1 MEAILAVRLGAM
13 GDVLH
18 ALPAVAALRDAFP
31 EARIGWAVEERWAE
45 LLCSPNAL
53 LSAPGAA
60 PDAPRSAAKPLV
72 DAIHPVNT
80 AAWRSALLSDET
92 WGEAAGALRGLRASG
107 YEAAIDFQGL
117 MKSALVAQ
125 ASGAPLRLGFADPR
139 ESAATLFYTRAVAR
153 EGTHVVEMNL
163 GLAQALIGRDAS
175 GIAPTLA
182 PKTTARAWGT
192 SVVAG
197 GTPALPVRFELP
209 RDPEAEAWCDAELRR
224 RGLERFLLLAPGGG
238 WGAKL
243 WPAARYGEA
252 ARALAADG
260 LRTLINYG
268 PGEEALAQEV
278 AAASGGAAQ
287 ALSCSVSELIT
298 LTRRA
303 RLFLGGDTGPMH
315 LAAALG
321 VPVVA
326 IFGPT
331 DPARNG
337 PFGTRNIVL
346 RSPASQ
352 TSYAHRPETDP
363 GLLAIATE
371 EVVTAARRLEDIA

>member
-13 GDVLH
+13 GDVIH
-18 ALPAVAALRDAFP
+18 ALPAVATLRDAFP

-45 LLCSPNAL
+45 LLC
-53 LSAPGAA
+53 APGVTC
-60 PDAPRSAAKPLV
+60 DAPRSPAKPLV
-72 DAIHPVNT
+72 DAVHPLAT

-92 WGEAAGALRGLRASG
+92 WGEAAGAVRGLRDAG

-125 ASGAPLRLGFADPR
+125 ASGAPVRLGFADPK

-153 EGTHVVEMNL
+153 QGAHVVEMNL
-163 GLAQALIGRDAS
+163 AL
-175 GIAPTLA
+175 
-182 PKTTARAWGT
+182 ARALTGREAT
-192 SVVAG
+192 A
-197 GTPALPVRFELP
+197 RFELP
-209 RDPEAEAWCDAELRR
+209 RDAEAEAWCDAELRR
-224 RGLERFLLLAPGGG
+224 RGAERFLLLAPGGG

-260 LRTLINYG
+260 LRTLVNHG
-268 PGEEALAQEV
+268 PGEEALAREV
-278 AAASGGAAQ
+278 VATSGGAAE
-287 ALSCSVSELIT
+287 ALSCSVSELIA

-303 RLFLGGDTGPMH
+303 RVFLGGDTGPMH
-315 LAAALG
+315 LAAALD

-326 IFGPT
+326 VFGPT

-337 PFGTRNIVL
+337 PFGKRNVVL

-352 TSYAHRPETDP
+352 TSYAHRPEPDP
-363 GLLAIATE
+363 GLLAIATD
-371 EVVTAARRLEDIA
+371 EVVDAARRSLEEHE